1 MSNPLVSSNKPLC
14 RCVWQKVH
22 CDKEATQ
29 EDGLCDWCG
38 PRRPEDLRDN
48 PFAQWGPDGE
58 YLGLAG
64 GTVTGYNHQSGWG
77 LIPDDVRP
85 TACWIGDSGRLLT
98 CIRVH
103 GLGCSRA

>member
-1 MSNPLVSSNKPLC
+1 MPDTRPLC
-14 RCVWQKVH
+14 RCVWQQFH

-38 PRRPEDLRDN
+38 TRNPEDMQSN
-48 PFAQWGPDGE
+48 PFAQFDRQTGK

-64 GTVTGYNHQSGWG
+64 GTVTGYNHQAGWG
-77 LIPDDVRP
+77 EIPDGVRP
-85 TACWIGDSGRLLT
+85 TACWMPDSGRTLNCLT
-98 CIRVH
+98 AH